1 MTLTDLFNF
10 GRLAQTTTPSQS
22 QAVEAVETVEA
33 VPAEAA
39 GGFFD
44 GLLQNAAIVEPP
56 TALEV
61 VFAMI
66 VSLSLNLLIA
76 YIYRKTYKGTRY
88 SQDYVQT
95 LIIIGVV
102 TTILIMVVSG
112 NGAIAFGMFAAFSVI
127 RFRRNLGQSR
137 DLAFVF
143 FAMAIGMVVGA
154 RLYPMAFII
163 TAIVG
168 GAIYALAKTDA
179 FAPRRASHLLTMRM
193 TADMNFEELLKPVF
207 EEYTDR
213 SQLVSV
219 SSAQAGMMTELRYG
233 LQLKLGA
240 STAGLLEA
248 LHLACGNNRVV
259 LTPTGTELEGA

>member
-1 MTLTDLFNF
+1 MILTEILQL
-10 GRLAQTTTPSQS
+10 GRLAQTTLPATPDTPDDFFSSLFQ
-22 QAVEAVETVEA
+22 QGATVAPPPWWE
-33 VPAEAA
+33 V
-39 GGFFD
+39 
-44 GLLQNAAIVEPP
+44 IV
-56 TALEV
+56 
-61 VFAMI
+61 AMV
-66 VSLSLNLLIA
+66 VSLVLNLLIA

-154 RLYPMAFII
+154 RLYPEAFII

-168 GAIYALAKTDA
+168 SAIYILAKTDA
-179 FAPRRASHLLTMRM
+179 FAPRRASHLLTLRM
-193 TADMNFEELLKPVF
+193 TADMNFEELLRPVF
-207 EEYTDR
+207 EEFTDR
-213 SQLVSV
+213 VQLVSV

-233 LQLKLGA
+233 LQLKLDA
-240 STAGLLEA
+240 NTPALLEA

-259 LTPTGTELEGA
+259 LTPTATELESV

>member
-1 MTLTDLFNF
+1 MIDSFDSLFK
-10 GRLAQTTTPSQS
+10 TYDTV
-22 QAVEAVETVEA
+22 AVA
-33 VPAEAA
+33 
-39 GGFFD
+39 
-44 GLLQNAAIVEPP
+44 PP
-56 TALEV
+56 GALEV
-61 VFAMI
+61 VTAMAI
-66 VSLSLNLLIA
+66 SIALNLVIA
-76 YIYRKTYKGTRY
+76 TIYRKTYRGTSY

-154 RLYPMAFII
+154 RFYGMALII

-168 GAIYALAKTDA
+168 TAIYVLTKCDA
-179 FAPRRASHLLTMRM
+179 FAPRRASHLLTLRM
-193 TADMNFEELLKPVF
+193 TSEMDFEKLLQPVF
-207 EEYTDR
+207 DEYAE
-213 SQLVSV
+213 LVHLTRV

-233 LQLKLGA
+233 LQLKLDA
-240 STAGLLEA
+240 NMPQFIEA
-248 LHLACGNNRVV
+248 LHVACGNNRVI
-259 LTPTGTELEGA
+259 LTPTGLDMDL